1 MLCEKFSLF
10 YFACL
15 NICLNDF
22 FLFLKTTQN
31 KNKTKTPKNTKLN
44 CHLFVMAPSKH
55 LSIKKNKGAIFFF
68 KTKCYK
74 CLRISK
80 FTFYNLHILAKLILY
95 NHIANLLLDQLT
107 INKKKENS
115 RSR

>member
-1 MLCEKFSLF
+1 MMLCEKFSLF
-10 YFACL
+10 YFAYL

-55 LSIKKNKGAIFFF
+55 LSIKKNKGAIFFL
-68 KTKCYK
+68 KQNVINVEEY
-74 CLRISK
+74 L
-80 FTFYNLHILAKLILY
+80 NLHF
-95 NHIANLLLDQLT
+95 T
-107 INKKKENS
+107 IYIY
-115 RSR
+115 